1 MAATMKAH
9 PSLPL
14 ALTGW
19 PRQSLALARDS
30 RRFDVVR
37 QRAAPRAAAAAPPPR
52 LAGGELVVLVL
63 TPFSFDALA
72 RFNRCHPAATLIGRA
87 TFFHCDGNEAHRR
100 TRQILAVEELFA
112 QLESVHSSPERK
124 MWESDSV
131 KDA

>member
-72 RFNRCHPAATLIGRA
+72 RFNRCHPAATLIGRNVLPLRWERSA
-87 TFFHCDGNEAHRR
+87 QAHQTNPRGRR
-100 TRQILAVEELFA
+100 TFCSAR
-112 QLESVHSSPERK
+112 ER
-124 MWESDSV
+124 SQFT
-131 KDA
+131 